1 MSSLSPLELL
11 FRGDNYPAIGGR
23 RKHHVKSQK
32 HYAPKEVE
40 VFELLEEESRV
51 SDSILDITSDDSD
64 DGIYFYEDI
73 E

>member
-1 MSSLSPLELL
+1 MQSLTENATSSTKTQRRKEQ
-11 FRGDNYPAIGGR
+11 R